1 MNIKEAHII
10 FVILAPCTRLFYFF
24 ASHKN
29 AFTGIKWILGQN
41 SLNHDKTWQ
50 FFMLYKTKLLHTTR
64 NFVLWSEIAFMWTNF
79 APQNHQNFSCPQQI
93 WCMKRKARRC
103 IFDFIIFFDASQI
116 EILAHHRCLRTHI
129 KFSFEIRGRVIAA
142 ALSKSQNETLCEM
155 LNWRRNTFVFKV
167 EKGWWDLNLTLP
179 VIIILLSK
187 YYCSI
192 SFTHF
197 LLIWY

>member
-1 MNIKEAHII
+1 MDKTFLFLCFTQKCIHWDKVDFGAKQLKSWQDMTI
-10 FVILAPCTRLFYFF
+10 FHALQDKITP
-24 ASHKN
+24 
-29 AFTGIKWILGQN
+29 
-41 SLNHDKTWQ
+41 HDKKFCPVKRDCFYVNQ
-50 FFMLYKTKLLHTTR
+50 FCSTEPSKLFMSATNMMYEKKSTEMYFWLHH
-64 NFVLWSEIAFMWTNF
+64 I
-79 APQNHQNFSCPQQI
+79 
-93 WCMKRKARRC
+93 
-103 IFDFIIFFDASQI
+103 FDASQI